1 MHKEMIATTASGATS
16 ATGVASSAWLWLVD
30 PNSAHIV
37 TVLTVALII
46 SQLIWGWRK
55 FIKGEGK

>member
-1 MHKEMIATTASGATS
+1 
-16 ATGVASSAWLWLVD
+16 
-30 PNSAHIV
+30 V

-55 FIKGEGK
+55 FLRGGV

>member
-1 MHKEMIATTASGATS
+1 MHKEIISAATNG
-16 ATGVASSAWLWLVD
+16 ASSVGGVGVSWWLWLVD

-37 TVLTVALII
+37 TVLTVMLII

-55 FIKGEGK
+55 FFGGAQ